1 MKIGIIGTGMLGEA
15 VALNLLN
22 LGFDVSVY
30 NRTKEKAAEVEKNGA
45 TVMDSPKAVADN
57 SELIII
63 IVKDASAVKEVSFGK
78 NGIIESKN
86 KKLIVAD
93 MSTIEP
99 SESREIADKFEQKQ
113 IQKLEIP
120 VMGGPNVAITGKL
133 VMMASGPKNSFE
145 QCKTIFEKIANK
157 VFFLGTQGTA
167 NSIKLAMNLQIT
179 MLADMSTIEP
189 SESREIADKFEQKQ
203 IQKLEIPVM
212 GGPNVAITGK
222 LVMMASGPKNSF
234 EQCKTIFEK
243 IANKVFFLGTQGT
256 ANSIKLAMNLQ
267 ITMLA
272 LSLSEGITLVEKSE
286 VDPKIFLEVL
296 NSTYFKTGMSENKAF
311 KMIDGDY
318 DATFTLSN
326 LKKDI
331 STMISTSKK
340 LGIELPMIM
349 KAEKIYENA
358 IKEGLGNNDYTGIIE
373 YIKKINKA

>member
-1 MKIGIIGTGMLGEA
+1 MKIGIIGIGMLGEA
-15 VALNLLN
+15 VTLNLMN

-45 TVMDSPKAVADN
+45 TVMNSPKAVADN

-78 NGIIESKN
+78 NGIIESEN

-120 VMGGPNVAITGKL
+120 VMGGPNVAI
-133 VMMASGPKNSFE
+133 S
-145 QCKTIFEKIANK
+145 
-157 VFFLGTQGTA
+157 
-167 NSIKLAMNLQIT
+167 
-179 MLADMSTIEP
+179 
-189 SESREIADKFEQKQ
+189 
-203 IQKLEIPVM
+203 
-212 GGPNVAITGK
+212 GK

>member
-1 MKIGIIGTGMLGEA
+1 MKIGIIGIGMLGEA
-15 VALNLLN
+15 VAQNLLN

-30 NRTKEKAAEVEKNGA
+30 NRTKEKAVEVEKNGA
-45 TVMDSPKAVADN
+45 TVMNSPKAVADN

-78 NGIIESKN
+78 NGITESEN
-86 KKLIVAD
+86 KKLIV
-93 MSTIEP
+93 
-99 SESREIADKFEQKQ
+99 
-113 IQKLEIP
+113 
-120 VMGGPNVAITGKL
+120 
-133 VMMASGPKNSFE
+133 
-145 QCKTIFEKIANK
+145 
-157 VFFLGTQGTA
+157 
-167 NSIKLAMNLQIT
+167 
-179 MLADMSTIEP
+179 ADMSTIEP